1 MCERQMKDKEQ
12 LKKEICKKE
21 RKKKFIEN
29 NPLQSENILG
39 VFSASVKLICFCNL
53 PVAADVYDI
62 YIELISLSEMPWFF
76 VKASPL

>member
-1 MCERQMKDKEQ
+1 MQERTKKF
-12 LKKEICKKE
+12 KEI
-21 RKKKFIEN
+21 
-29 NPLQSENILG
+29 NPHQSENILG

-53 PVAADVYDI
+53 PVADVYDI